1 MVGCRGM
8 DRHGRAQAVV
18 VISPARRW
26 WAWWLRFSWPLADR
40 NPLIKR
46 TLVRLAFIH
55 VAHWALVDKVPA
67 QDRGTGTRRLPHPYL
82 LFQSNF
88 NDDLA
93 AYIDAFAL
101 IVPWRMR
108 LMWHG
113 AYGFPGPGVVDRF
126 LTYVLDSA
134 TPVQHYYCAYPD
146 GSSRMIGQALELSER
161 HEAFARLAEGVSDA
175 EFNAAWERFVQDS
188 QLLL

>member
-1 MVGCRGM
+1 M

-26 WAWWLRFSWPLADR
+26 WALWLRMSWVLADR
-40 NPLIKR
+40 TPLLKR

-55 VAHWALVDKVPA
+55 VAHWSLVDRVPA
-67 QDRGTGTRRLPHPYL
+67 GRHRGARRLPHPYL
-82 LFQSNF
+82 LFHSNF

-93 AYIDAFAL
+93 AYVDAFAL

-113 AYGFPGPGVVDRF
+113 VYGFPGPRVVDRF
-126 LTYVLDSA
+126 LKFVLDNA
-134 TPVQHYYCAYPD
+134 TPVQHYYCAYPR
-146 GSSRMIGQALELSER
+146 GSARMIRSALELADRDEHLAAQSAELDDA
-161 HEAFARLAEGVSDA
+161 AFAATWV
-175 EFNAAWERFVQDS
+175 RFVEQN

>member
-1 MVGCRGM
+1 MG
-8 DRHGRAQAVV
+8 RHGRAQAVV

-26 WAWWLRFSWPLADR
+26 WALWLRISWPLADR
-40 NPLIKR
+40 MSLLKR

-55 VAHWALVDKVPA
+55 VAHWSLVDKVPA
-67 QDRGTGTRRLPHPYL
+67 AGPRRGDHRLPHPYL

-113 AYGFPGPGVVDRF
+113 VYGFPGPAVVDRF
-126 LTYVLDSA
+126 LDFVLANA

-146 GSSRMIGQALELSER
+146 GSARMIADALELSEHHR
-161 HEAFARLAEGVSDA
+161 SFAQASEGLDDA
-175 EFNAAWERFVQDS
+175 EFAAAWGRFVQDN
-188 QLLL
+188 QGLL

>member
-1 MVGCRGM
+1 MVGCGGM

-26 WAWWLRFSWPLADR
+26 WAWWLRLSWPLADR

-67 QDRGTGTRRLPHPYL
+67 RDTGAGTRRLPHPYL

-88 NDDLA
+88 NDNLA

-113 AYGFPGPGVVDRF
+113 AYGFPGTGGRRSLPELRAGQRDAGAALLLRLPGGVVADDR
-126 LTYVLDSA
+126 
-134 TPVQHYYCAYPD
+134 
-146 GSSRMIGQALELSER
+146 ER
-161 HEAFARLAEGVSDA
+161 ARAE
-175 EFNAAWERFVQDS
+175 
-188 QLLL
+188 

>member
-1 MVGCRGM
+1 M

-18 VISPARRW
+18 VISPVRRW
-26 WAWWLRFSWPLADR
+26 WALWLRLSWPAADR
-40 NPLIKR
+40 TPLLKR

-55 VAHWALVDKVPA
+55 VAHWALVDRVPA
-67 QDRGTGTRRLPHPYL
+67 RGSGSSARRLPHPYL

-113 AYGFPGPGVVDRF
+113 AYGFPGPAVVDRF
-126 LTYVLDSA
+126 LEYVLSSA

-146 GSSRMIGQALELSER
+146 GSSRIIAQALELR
-161 HEAFARLAEGVSDA
+161 DHHGAFEQTAKGLSDT
-175 EFNAAWERFVQDS
+175 EFRAAWQRFAQEN